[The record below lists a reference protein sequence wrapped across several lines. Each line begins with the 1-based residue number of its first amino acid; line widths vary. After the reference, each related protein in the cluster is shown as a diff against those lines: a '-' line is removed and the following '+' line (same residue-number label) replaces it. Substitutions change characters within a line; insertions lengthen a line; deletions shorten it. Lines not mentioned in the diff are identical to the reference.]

1 MRLLLVEDDPSL
13 GQGIVDAFSLQGETM
28 DWLTDGRLGLE
39 ALRITT
45 FDLVVLDL
53 GLPGLDGIQLLQ
65 QARARGIDT
74 PVIILTARDQVEDR
88 IRGLDAGADDYLIKP
103 FDIAELNARIRA
115 LLRRRSGY
123 TSAIISYGDILVD
136 PASRQV
142 TLNNEEIS
150 LNRREY
156 SLLLEF
162 LHHPG
167 QVFTRDQLT
176 EQLYGWQEGVESN
189 TVEVHIHHL
198 RKKLGSQFIKT
209 IRGIGYRIEQ
219 TP

>member
-28 DWLTDGRLGLE
+28 DWLTDGHLGLE
-39 ALRITT
+39 ALRTT
-45 FDLVVLDL
+45 SFDLVVLDL
-53 GLPGLDGIQLLQ
+53 GLPSLDGIQLLLQ
-65 QARARGIDT
+65 LRALDNDT
-74 PVIILTARDQVEDR
+74 PVIILTARDQVDDR
-88 IRGLDAGADDYLIKP
+88 VRGLDAGADDYLIKP
-103 FDIAELNARIRA
+103 FDMAELNARVRA

-123 TSAIISYGDILVD
+123 TSATISYGDIAVD
-136 PASRQV
+136 PATRQV
-142 TLNNEEIS
+142 TLEGEEIV

-156 SLLLEF
+156 ALLLEF

-198 RKKLGSQFIKT
+198 RKKFGSQFIKT